1 MHFVFSIYACSLVSC
16 FFRSHLFYLLNLL
29 PISIDLCISLFSQS
43 NLSYQ
48 RPDSITDVTDTES
61 HAKLSLFLKNPYQ
74 QVQKYYW
81 ILKINSLKALY
92 ESGNYAAVKANM
104 SCFQNL

>member
-1 MHFVFSIYACSLVSC
+1 MHFVFSIYACSPVSC

-92 ESGNYAAVKANM
+92 KSGNYAAVKANM